1 MAMSAP
7 IPQQQLEAY
16 VGDAET
22 GVVHR
27 YRVGCAG
34 IAGVFFL
41 DVRTALIHGYRLC
54 ACCAAARE
62 TTTA

>member
-7 IPQQQLEAY
+7 KSQQQLEAY

-27 YRVGCAG
+27 YRVGCANVE
-34 IAGVFFL
+34 GVFFL
-41 DVRTALIHGYRLC
+41 DVRTALVHGYQLC
-54 ACCAAARE
+54 ACCAVKRE
-62 TTTA
+62 TPTA

>member
-27 YRVGCAG
+27 YRVGCANIEG
-34 IAGVFFL
+34 IFFL
-41 DVRTALIHGYRLC
+41 DVRTALIHGYQLC
-54 ACCAAARE
+54 ACCAAPRA
-62 TTTA
+62 TPSA

>member
-1 MAMSAP
+1 MTMSAL

-27 YRVGCAG
+27 YRTGCTE
-34 IAGVFFL
+34 IKGVFFL
-41 DVRTALIHGYRLC
+41 DVRTALSHGYRLC
-54 ACCAAARE
+54 ACCAARRE
-62 TTTA
+62 TTSA